1 MDGFGGWGAARCTL
15 GRKLWA
21 FPGHSRETKKA
32 TAQDEWP
39 GLQGDLTA
47 KSRDVMAIFR
57 GCKGCRMFP
66 ATLKFA
72 EQTRMKPRGKDG
84 TTTCREKIQWYILG
98 LCDKSLVAGPAVLL
112 HQARL
117 GLP

>member
-1 MDGFGGWGAARCTL
+1 MDGLRSCGAARCTL

-39 GLQGDLTA
+39 GLQGELTV
-47 KSRDVMAIFR
+47 KSRDIIAIFR
-57 GCKGCRMFP
+57 GCKGCRIFL

-72 EQTRMKPRGKDG
+72 EQTRMKLRGKDG
-84 TTTCREKIQWYILG
+84 TEKKCSGVHWVY
-98 LCDKSLVAGPAVLL
+98 VTRVW
-112 HQARL
+112 
-117 GLP
+117 